1 MRGWS
6 TAAVNL
12 EVFLCQ
18 NVGYMRWLFA
28 RVLDGSADARQLL
41 FVRELCE
48 AFEARLQTIEEV
60 VHPVLKSHGWR
71 TGLPEATAQHASMR
85 RLLAELVAGTKGGG
99 LTTSALSDVSL
110 RIEKALAAQG
120 ELVASASSALLTP
133 DKLASLGSQV
143 RKRLG
148 HVGACVPESVHAE
161 FRRECPARVRLVKM
175 CPGRSAKKD
184 LPNVNCSSDLAS

>member
-1 MRGWS
+1 
-6 TAAVNL
+6 VNL

-28 RVLDGSADARQLL
+28 RVLDGRADARQIL

-60 VHPVLKSHGWR
+60 VHPVLKAHGWK

-99 LTTSALSDVSL
+99 FAPSALSEASL
-110 RIEKALAAQG
+110 RIEQALAVHG
-120 ELVASASSALLTP
+120 ELVAAASSALLP
-133 DKLASLGSQV
+133 PAKLASLGSQV
-143 RKRLG
+143 RQRLG
-148 HVGACVPESVHAE
+148 HVGACVPEGAHAA

-175 CPGRSAKKD
+175 CPGRALKEG
-184 LPNVNCSSDLAS
+184 CAT